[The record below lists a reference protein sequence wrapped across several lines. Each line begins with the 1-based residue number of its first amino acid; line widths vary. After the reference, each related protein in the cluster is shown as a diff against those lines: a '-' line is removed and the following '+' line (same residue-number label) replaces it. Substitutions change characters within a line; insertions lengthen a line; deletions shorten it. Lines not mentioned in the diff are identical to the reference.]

1 MGEIVTNKRYKKAQ
15 IVTTAHPKL
24 EMSQWATVTKC
35 QLEDMG
41 LNVSYTDFLQ
51 DGKIDNDT
59 DIVYVCGG
67 NTFRLLYS
75 IQNSQHT
82 IIDSLEKLFNRGGI
96 YVGSSAGAV
105 IASPDIRIAE
115 EIGGDKNTI
124 GVHDYTGLNFTDKY
138 ILPHYQPKLD
148 PEIALFTKRYNLAKD
163 TVIPLA
169 DGEGIYI
176 YKGKIQYIKNS

>member
-35 QLEDMG
+35 QLEDMW

-75 IQNSQHT
+75 IQNTQRK
-82 IIDSLEKLFNRGGI
+82 IINSLEKLFNRGGI

-105 IASPDIRIAE
+105 IA
-115 EIGGDKNTI
+115 
-124 GVHDYTGLNFTDKY
+124 
-138 ILPHYQPKLD
+138 
-148 PEIALFTKRYNLAKD
+148 
-163 TVIPLA
+163 
-169 DGEGIYI
+169 
-176 YKGKIQYIKNS
+176 